1 MIVIYKNILE
11 LIHIQRLLLVF
22 TLILLTRPAFSQNVV
37 RELNESRLY
46 NFDSL
51 SGQNSDYVVRMYV
64 HLTDTPKVNLSGFR
78 NLLELKIQNTTKNY
92 LVYEQLGSFE
102 NLKVLSFR
110 PSMENCD
117 FPSDTD
123 PCIFIKHR
131 QFPEGYKFPKGLLI
145 LDLASPFIKRLPDR
159 VFYPSSDL
167 RMIVLDQ
174 MRHSDLPVAILKM
187 KGLCYLSINGGGVLK
202 AERIFFEKYAPKL
215 KIVYGVPEW
224 IYNGEIDYSDKVV
237 RKALQKKVKGRKSP
251 KDGNFTLYFKGGSVA
266 IKGSFAG
273 GYPSGNWELYNTS
286 GVVVRKR
293 SYGINGVRSGTWEW
307 FHDHGDISYAE
318 TYNEKGIRISSE
330 EYIKYDEMFVY
341 RRQVFDSTNYVTVKT
356 YFPSGIIE
364 SEYGFFGSNY
374 HGARKLYYSNGQL
387 KEVKHYDYGI
397 CSYSPAS
404 VYYDQHG
411 NVLHKIENIP
421 LNGSVADSLNSFLQ
435 SQQIEFP
442 GTAFTLRKSTKNDP
456 ATSKVIV
463 GYTYLLPEDDQITIV
478 TEYKNGSVNPQK
490 TDIIFNREMLKSIH
504 Y

>member
-1 MIVIYKNILE
+1 MIVIYKNIFE
-11 LIHIQRLLLVF
+11 LIQIQRLLLVF
-22 TLILLTRPAFSQNVV
+22 TLLLLTRPAFSQNVV
-37 RELNESRLY
+37 EELNESRLY

-64 HLTDTPKVNLSGFR
+64 HLTDTPKVNLSGIR

-202 AERIFFEKYAPKL
+202 AERIFFEKYKPNL
-215 KIVYGVPEW
+215 EIVYGEPDW
-224 IYNGEIDYSDKVV
+224 IERGEINYSNKYVKKV
-237 RKALQKKVKGRKSP
+237 LQKKVKDQNPP
-251 KDGNFTLYFKGGSVA
+251 KDGEFILYFKEGGVA
-266 IKGSFAG
+266 IKGRFEG
-273 GYPSGNWELYNTS
+273 GYPKGNWELYNDQ
-286 GVVVRKR
+286 GVVIRKR
-293 SYGINGVRSGTWEW
+293 SYGKDGSRTGTWQW
-307 FHDHGDISYAE
+307 FQDHGDISYAE
-318 TYNEKGIRISSE
+318 TYNEKGIRITSE
-330 EYIKYDEMFVY
+330 VYVKHDDLFVY
-341 RRQVFDSTNYVTVKT
+341 RREVFDSTNYVMVKT

-364 SEYGFFGSNY
+364 SEHGFFGSDY

-387 KEVKHYDYGI
+387 KEVKYYDYGI

-404 VYYDQHG
+404 VFYDYHG

-421 LNGSVADSLNSFLQ
+421 LNGNVADSIHTFLQ
-435 SQQIEFP
+435 SHQVELP
-442 GTAFTLRKSTKNDP
+442 SPPFTLRKSTKNDP
-456 ATSKVIV
+456 VSQKVLV
-463 GYTYLLPEDDQITIV
+463 GYTYILPSDVQISIV
-478 TEYKNGSVNPQK
+478 TEYKNGSVNPLK
-490 TDIIFNREMLKSIH
+490 TDILFNTEMLKSIH